1 MGSHL
6 RLYGAVIRTPKTSNK
21 LLAFISSR
29 HNDVPIIHNKVI
41 PVVKKKPVEV
51 VVTEIKMT
59 FLTVAQLAQCIIE
72 EYNKCG
78 PVRGFDICH
87 PISIKEWTSN
97 WAQSSKA
104 PN

>member
-6 RLYGAVIRTPKTSNK
+6 RLYRAVIRTPKTSNK

-51 VVTEIKMT
+51 VVTELKSELVT
-59 FLTVAQLAQCIIE
+59 
-72 EYNKCG
+72 G
-78 PVRGFDICH
+78 PNRLRLL
-87 PISIKEWTSN
+87 ISIVLEFSRDGKFHKKGSLYW
-97 WAQSSKA
+97 
-104 PN
+104 